1 MSGLISVFAI
11 GLMVIVLAI
20 AVFSLVVLAIIPI
33 GRYLERR
40 NERAQEDPVS

>member
-1 MSGLISVFAI
+1 MSVVGAFAI
-11 GLMVIVLAI
+11 GLMVVVLAI

-40 NERAQEDPVS
+40 TLRDADDHDVR